1 MPRYQYAPTLEIYT
15 DLTLFPHPG
24 CVVTTGTFDGM
35 HKGHRYLV
43 GRTLQAAG
51 EEGLPM
57 AAVTYWPHPR
67 TVCGTQ
73 PVALLTT
80 LEEKLRL
87 METAGVECAVVCP
100 FTAETAAMSAAEFL
114 QTLFRHLHV
123 RRMVIGA
130 NHRMGKGGRCD
141 AEGIRAEAARSG
153 VTTDIVGLLED
164 RSQRISSSEIR
175 KLVAQGDMAQA
186 AGLLGYPYLI
196 SGTVVRGDGLGRT
209 IGYPTANIRPG
220 SAEKLLP
227 PPGVYAV
234 RVHVGEELS
243 DGMMYIGSRPTLRPG
258 VEETRIEVNL
268 FGYRGDLYG
277 REIHVDCLARM
288 RGEVQCASLEVLQQ
302 QIRQDEQACRRYLNI
317 L

>member
-1 MPRYQYAPTLEIYT
+1 
-15 DLTLFPHPG
+15 
-24 CVVTTGTFDGM
+24 M

-43 GRTLQAAG
+43 ERTLQVAG
-51 EEGLPM
+51 EAGLPM

-87 METAGVECAVVCP
+87 MEQAGVPCVVVCP
-100 FTAETAAMSAAEFL
+100 FTAEIAAMSAADFL
-114 QTLFRHLHV
+114 QTLFGHLHV

-130 NHRMGKGGRCD
+130 NHRMGRGGRCD
-141 AEGIRAEAARSG
+141 AEGIRAEAARFG
-153 VTTDIVGLLED
+153 VPTDVVGLLED
-164 RSQRISSSEIR
+164 QSQRISSSEIR
-175 KLVAQGDMAQA
+175 KLVAQGDMERA

-209 IGYPTANIRPG
+209 IGYPTANVRIG

-227 PPGVYAV
+227 PHGVYAV
-234 RVHVGEELS
+234 RVHVGETLS
-243 DGMMYIGSRPTLRPG
+243 DGMMYIGNRPTVRSG
-258 VEETRIEVNL
+258 AEETRIEVNL

-277 REIHVDCLARM
+277 RELHVDCLARI
-288 RGEVQCASLEVLQQ
+288 RDEVQCRSLDALEQ
-302 QIRQDEQACRRYLNI
+302 QIRQDEQACRHYLNVFI
-317 L
+317 SIRI

>member
-1 MPRYQYAPTLEIYT
+1 MEIYT
-15 DLTLFPHPG
+15 DLSLFPHPG

-43 GRTLQAAG
+43 GRALQAAD
-51 EEGLPM
+51 EMGLPM

-73 PVALLTT
+73 SVALLNT

-87 METAGVECAVVCP
+87 MEQAGVPCAVVCP
-100 FTAETAAMSAAEFL
+100 FTAETAAMSAADFL
-114 QTLFRHLHV
+114 QMLFRQLHV

-130 NHRMGKGGRCD
+130 NHRMGKGGLCD

-153 VTTDIVGLLED
+153 VPTDIVGLLED

-175 KLVAQGDMAQA
+175 KLVAQGDMARA

-220 SAEKLLP
+220 CAEKLLP

-234 RVHVGEELS
+234 RVHVGEALS
-243 DGMMYIGSRPTLRPG
+243 DGMMYIGSRPTVRSG
-258 VEETRIEVNL
+258 AEETRIEVNL
-268 FGYRGDLYG
+268 FGYRDDLYG
-277 REIHVDCLARM
+277 REIHVDCLERI

-302 QIRQDEQACRRYLNI
+302 RIRQDEQACRHYLKV

>member
-1 MPRYQYAPTLEIYT
+1 MEIYT
-15 DLTLFPHPG
+15 DLTHFPHPG

-43 GRTLQAAG
+43 GRTLKVAAG
-51 EEGLPM
+51 AGLPM

-67 TVCGTQ
+67 TVCGTR

-80 LEEKLRL
+80 LEERLRL
-87 METAGVECAVVCP
+87 MEEAGVPCAVVCP
-100 FTAETAAMSAAEFL
+100 FTPETAAMSAADFL

-130 NHRMGKGGRCD
+130 NHRMGKGGLCD
-141 AEGIRAEAARSG
+141 AESIRAEAARHG
-153 VTTDIVGLLED
+153 IATDIVGLLED
-164 RSQRISSSEIR
+164 QSQRISSSEIR
-175 KLVAQGDMAQA
+175 KLIVRGDMAQA
-186 AGLLGYPYLI
+186 AGLLGYPYLV

-209 IGYPTANIRPG
+209 IGYPTANLRIG
-220 SAEKLLP
+220 CAEKLLP

-234 RVHVGEELS
+234 RVHVGEALS

-258 VEETRIEVNL
+258 VAETRIEVNL

-302 QIRQDEQACRRYLNI
+302 QIRQDEQECRRYLNI

>member
-1 MPRYQYAPTLEIYT
+1 
-15 DLTLFPHPG
+15 
-24 CVVTTGTFDGM
+24 M

-87 METAGVECAVVCP
+87 MEKAGVECAVVCP
-100 FTAETAAMSAAEFL
+100 FTMETAAMSATDFL
-114 QTLFRHLHV
+114 QMLSRQLHV

-130 NHRMGKGGRCD
+130 NHRMGRGGLCD
-141 AEGIRAEAARSG
+141 AEGIRAEALRLG
-153 VTTDIVGLLED
+153 VQTDIVGLLED

-186 AGLLGYPYLI
+186 AGLMGYPYLI

-209 IGYPTANIRPG
+209 IGYPTANIRTG

-227 PPGVYAV
+227 PSGVYAV
-234 RVHVGEELS
+234 RVHVGEVSS
-243 DGMMYIGSRPTLRPG
+243 DGMMYIGSRPTLRSG
-258 VEETRIEVNL
+258 AEETRIEVNL
-268 FGYRGDLYG
+268 FGCRGDLYG
-277 REIHVDCLARM
+277 REIHVDCLTRI
-288 RGEVQCASLEVLQQ
+288 RGEVQCASLEELQQ